1 MWFNPH
7 ARPAEIAGHPP
18 ATSAT
23 TATKAPA
30 LRAVSRLS
38 QLSQAPQ
45 VRPPPFHVA
54 VVASVAT
61 PLPEATS
68 SAVDGCEAE
77 TRFPHAYSALGGPV
91 TWTGRV
97 VSLDD
102 WRNLTEW
109 EKHGPDGRHWNGI
122 TKQWEQPEGDTCA
135 R

>member
-7 ARPAEIAGHPP
+7 AKLVEIAGHPP

-38 QLSQAPQ
+38 Q
-45 VRPPPFHVA
+45 PPEVQKPTFNVA
-54 VVASVAT
+54 EVASVAT
-61 PLPEATS
+61 LAPETDPS
-68 SAVDGCEAE
+68 PMDSREAE

-97 VSLDD
+97 VSLVD
-102 WRNLTEW
+102 WRNLNEW
-109 EKHGPDGRHWNGI
+109 ERHGPDGRHWNGT
-122 TKQWEQPEGDTCA
+122 TKRWEQLEGSKP
-135 R
+135 

>member
-7 ARPAEIAGHPP
+7 AKLVEIVEHTP

-23 TATKAPA
+23 LATKAPA

-38 QLSQAPQ
+38 QVSQPFYFKKPACRVAEVAGVAP
-45 VRPPPFHVA
+45 
-54 VVASVAT
+54 S
-61 PLPEATS
+61 LPEAAS
-68 SAVDGCEAE
+68 SALHGREAE

-97 VSLDD
+97 VSLAD

-109 EKHGPDGRHWNGI
+109 EKHGPDGRYWNGI
-122 TKQWEQPEGDTCA
+122 TKQWE
-135 R
+135 